1 MDSRQSFNRCLAVS
15 ACAAALGLASADTMA
30 DTRVSAGSPPSPFSQ
45 NKQNEPGLAVNPI
58 NTSIVA
64 AGANDEIDVEAC
76 AAGDPTTCPFTPGVG
91 VSGVYF
97 SFDGGTTW
105 TQPIYTGWTARHC
118 IGAAECVPTVGPIG
132 TLPSYYETGLVSDG
146 DPALAFGPKL
156 VNGSFSWA
164 NGARL
169 YYANLTSNFGSQR
182 SERAF
187 RGDEAVAVSRTDDV
201 FAAATGN
208 ASAWR
213 APVIVTRQN
222 SALFSDKESI
232 WADNVATSP
241 YFGNVYLCNVAFQ
254 GNGAGPIMLS
264 RSTDGG
270 DTWTTRQ
277 ISQAA
282 ETFVNEGRA
291 GNRQGCTVR
300 TDSRGAVYV
309 FWLGSLFGDTV
320 HLMTRST
327 NGGRTFDR
335 PRAVASVTEVGAFDA
350 IQFDITIDG
359 VAGARTNSYPSVD
372 IANGAPTGADATDRI
387 VMAWADGALNEEK
400 ALVQYSD
407 DGGATWSNP
416 LNAATLGDR
425 PNFPAIAIS
434 PDGHKV
440 YLTYNAFLAP
450 WQETT
455 ANPRPLQGVARGVN
469 GNSLSNVS
477 AWSTLFRGATGDAR
491 GSSANALNSE
501 FLGDYNYAI
510 ATRDFGVLLW
520 NDVRD
525 AASCPAIDA
534 YRQSLVAGT
543 PIAPP
548 APASDCP
555 PTFGNSNIF
564 GARVVLP

>member
-1 MDSRQSFNRCLAVS
+1 MHSIQSLNRRFAVT
-15 ACAAALGLASADTMA
+15 ACVAAFGFASAHAMA
-30 DTRVSAGSPPSPFSQ
+30 DARVSIGSPPSPFSQ

-58 NTSIVA
+58 NPSILA

-76 AAGDPTTCPFTPGVG
+76 AAGDASTCPFTPGVG

-105 TQPIYTGWTARHC
+105 TQPTYTGWTARHC
-118 IGAAECVPTVGPIG
+118 LGTAECVPTVGSIG
-132 TLPSYYETGLVSDG
+132 TLPSYYENGLASDG
-146 DPALAFGPKL
+146 DPAHAFGPKL

-169 YYANLTSNFGSQR
+169 YYANLTSNFSARR

-208 ASAWR
+208 AGAWLP
-213 APVIVTRQN
+213 PVIVTRQN

-232 WADNVATSP
+232 WADNAASSP

-254 GNGAGPIMLS
+254 GNGAGPMMLS

-282 ETFVNEGRA
+282 ETFVTEGRA
-291 GNRQGCTVR
+291 GSRQGCTVR

-309 FWLGSLFGDTV
+309 FWLGSLSGDTV
-320 HLMTRST
+320 QLMTRST

-335 PRAVASVTEVGAFDA
+335 PRAVATVNEVGAFDA
-350 IQFDITIDG
+350 SQFDVTIDG
-359 VAGARTNSYPSVD
+359 VAGSRTNSYPSVD
-372 IANGAPTGADATDRI
+372 VANGAPTGVDATDRI
-387 VMAWADGALNEEK
+387 VLAWADGALNEET

-407 DGGATWSNP
+407 DSGKTWSNP
-416 LNAATLGDR
+416 VNAAALGDR

-434 PDGHKV
+434 PDGRNV

-455 ANPRPLQGVARGVN
+455 ANPRPMQGVVRGVN
-469 GNSLSNVS
+469 SGGVGNAL
-477 AWSTLFRGATGDAR
+477 AWATLFKGPLGDAR
-491 GSSANALNSE
+491 SSSANALTSG
-501 FLGDYNYAI
+501 FLGDYNYAV
-510 ATRDFGVLLW
+510 ATRDFAVLVW

-534 YRQSLVAGT
+534 YRQSLVAGA

-555 PTFGNSNIF
+555 ATFGNSDIF

>member
-1 MDSRQSFNRCLAVS
+1 MDSTQSWYRRFAVTT
-15 ACAAALGLASADTMA
+15 CIAAFGFASAHVLA
-30 DTRVSAGSPPSPFSQ
+30 DARVSTGSPPSPFSQ

-58 NTSIVA
+58 NTSILV
-64 AGANDEIDVEAC
+64 AGANEEIDVEAC
-76 AAGDPTTCPFTPGVG
+76 AAGDTATCPFTPGVG

-105 TQPIYTGWTARHC
+105 QQPTYTGWTARHC
-118 IGAAECVPTVGPIG
+118 LGPAPCVPAVGPIG
-132 TLPSYYETGLVSDG
+132 TLPSYYERGLVSDG
-146 DPALAFGPKL
+146 DPALSFGPKL
-156 VNGSFSWA
+156 VDGVFSWA

-169 YYANLTSNFGSQR
+169 YYANLTSNFSSQR

-201 FAAATGN
+201 FGAAAGN
-208 ASAWR
+208 ASAWL

-232 WADNVATSP
+232 WADNAASSP

-254 GNGAGPIMLS
+254 GNGAEPIMLS

-282 ETFVNEGRA
+282 NTSVNQGRA
-291 GNRQGCTVR
+291 GGRQGCTVR
-300 TDSRGAVYV
+300 TDSRGIVYV
-309 FWLGSLFGDTV
+309 FWSGSLFGDDV
-320 HLMTRST
+320 QLMTRST
-327 NGGRTFDR
+327 NGGRTFER
-335 PRAVASVTEVGAFDA
+335 PRAVATVTEVGAFDP
-350 IQFDITIDG
+350 IQFDVTIDG

-407 DGGATWSNP
+407 DSGRTWSNP
-416 LNAATLGDR
+416 VNAATVGDR

-434 PDGHKV
+434 PDGRSV

-455 ANPRPLQGVARGVN
+455 ANPRRMQGVVRGVS
-469 GNSLSNVS
+469 GNDLNNANS
-477 AWSTLFRGATGDAR
+477 WTTLLRGAVGDAR
-491 GSSANALNSE
+491 GSSANALTSE
-501 FLGDYNYAI
+501 FLGDYNYAV
-510 ATRDFGVLLW
+510 ATRDFAVLVW
-520 NDVRD
+520 NDVRN
-525 AASCPAIDA
+525 AASCPSIDA
-534 YRQSLVAGT
+534 YRQSLVTGT
-543 PIAPP
+543 PIASPT
-548 APASDCP
+548 PASDCP
-555 PTFGNSNIF
+555 PTFGNSDIF

>member
-1 MDSRQSFNRCLAVS
+1 MHSTQSLNRRLAVS
-15 ACAAALGLASADTMA
+15 ACVAAFGFASAHAMA
-30 DTRVSAGSPPSPFSQ
+30 DTRVSIGSPLTPFSQ
-45 NKQNEPGLAVNPI
+45 NKQNEPGLAVNPV
-58 NTSIVA
+58 NTSILA

-76 AAGDPTTCPFTPGVG
+76 AAGDATTCPFTPGVG

-105 TQPIYTGWTARHC
+105 TQPTYTGWTARHC
-118 IGAAECVPTVGPIG
+118 VGPAECVPAVGPIG
-132 TLPSYYETGLVSDG
+132 TLPSYYENGLASDG

-169 YYANLTSNFGSQR
+169 YYANLASNFSAQR

-201 FAAATGN
+201 FSAAAGN
-208 ASAWR
+208 ASAWLP
-213 APVIVTRQN
+213 PVIVTRQN

-232 WADNVATSP
+232 WADNAASSP
-241 YFGNVYLCNVAFQ
+241 YFGNVYLCNTAFQ

-270 DTWTTRQ
+270 DTWTTQQ
-277 ISQAA
+277 ISQASQ
-282 ETFVNEGRA
+282 TFSDQGRA
-291 GNRQGCTVR
+291 GGRQDCAVR
-300 TDSRGAVYV
+300 SDSRGTVYV
-309 FWLGSLFGDTV
+309 FWRGSLFGDTV
-320 HLMTRST
+320 QLMARST

-335 PRAVASVTEVGAFDA
+335 PRSVATVNAIGAFDP
-350 IQFDITIDG
+350 IQSRFTIDG
-359 VAGARTNSYPSVD
+359 VAGARSGSFPSVD
-372 IANGAPTGADATDRI
+372 IANGAPTGVDATDRI
-387 VMAWADGALNEEK
+387 VLAWSDGALNEEK

-407 DGGATWSNP
+407 DSGETWSNP
-416 LNAATLGDR
+416 VNAGTAGDR

-434 PDGHKV
+434 PDGRNV

-455 ANPRPLQGVARGVN
+455 ANPRPMQGVVRGVN
-469 GNSLSNVS
+469 SNNLGNAL
-477 AWSTLFRGATGDAR
+477 AWTTLLRGTPGDAR
-491 GSSANALNSE
+491 GSSANVLTSE
-501 FLGDYNYAI
+501 FLGDYNYAV
-510 ATRDFGVLLW
+510 ATREFAVLLW
-520 NDVRD
+520 NDVR
-525 AASCPAIDA
+525 AAPSCAAIDA

-543 PIAPP
+543 PIATP

-555 PTFGNSNIF
+555 ATFGNSDIF